1 MSIIFQNPG
10 LIDLRAVQIMGL
22 NAKETKNPIGQFGTG
37 LKYAIAVLLRNGCQI
52 SIWRGMHEY
61 KFLTNKSSFRGKEFD
76 FVQMQSIVE
85 YCKDDGTK
93 RYNDCVFSTDL
104 GFTLEL
110 GKHWELW
117 MAIRELES
125 NVRDEGG
132 KSFANADYQLS
143 SDTTTIVISGTSA
156 EVAYSQLPDIFIS
169 SKPLWANA
177 YLEVHRATNPAQ
189 LEWLYYR
196 GVRCQKAEKPS
207 LFRYNF
213 LAEKVLTEDRTFRYS
228 WDGTGDLRYLGQ
240 CPNEDIIRKVVQP
253 DKSHLEWNISYSEH
267 VLSDEFAEIVSA
279 LSNRAQVSAWKA
291 VRLAKGFAE
300 YDEVEPDAMQLQ
312 MLERARTFIEKM
324 GERRIRQFPVF
335 ICSDLGPNR
344 LGVALTTR
352 KEIWLSLRVFEM
364 GLKQLISCLFEEY
377 IHLDRNLGDLDY
389 EMQNFLFDTIITQ
402 AAKLQGEIL

>member
-1 MSIIFQNPG
+1 MIIFQNPG

-37 LKYAIAVLLRNGCQI
+37 LKYAIAVLLRNSCQI

-110 GKHWELW
+110 GKHWEPW

-125 NVRDEGG
+125 NVRDEDG

-156 EVAYSQLPDIFIS
+156 EVAYSQLSDIFIFT
-169 SKPLWANA
+169 KPLWSNTQ
-177 YLEVHRATNPAQ
+177 LEVHRATNPDQ
-189 LEWLYYR
+189 LQWLYYR
-196 GVRCQKAEKPS
+196 GVRCQKSEKPS

-213 LAEKVLTEDRTFRYS
+213 LTEKALTEDRTFRFS
-228 WDGTGDLRYLGQ
+228 WDGTGDLRHLGQ
-240 CPNEDIIRKVVQP
+240 CTNEEVIRKVVQP
-253 DKSHLEWNISYSEH
+253 DKSHLEWDISYSEYH
-267 VLSDEFAEIVSA
+267 LSDEFAEIVSG

-300 YDEVEPDAMQLQ
+300 FDEIEMDELQLK
-312 MLERARTFIEKM
+312 MLERACTFIEKM

-335 ICSDLGPNR
+335 VCSDLGPNR
-344 LGVALTTR
+344 LGVAINTR
-352 KEIWLSLRVFEM
+352 QEIWLSLRVFEM

-377 IHLDRNLGDLDY
+377 IHLDRKLGDLDC

>member
-37 LKYAIAVLLRNGCQI
+37 LKYAIAVLLRGGCKV
-52 SIWRGMHEY
+52 SIWQGETEFRFVTRKE
-61 KFLTNKSSFRGKEFD
+61 NFRGKD
-76 FVQMQSIVE
+76 FQFVYMRKGAADSSDAI
-85 YCKDDGTK
+85 
-93 RYNDCVFSTDL
+93 FSEKPL

-110 GKHWELW
+110 GKHWEPW

-143 SDTTTIVISGTSA
+143 PDTTTIVLSGTTA
-156 EVAYSQLPDIFIS
+156 ETAYSQLPDIFIS

-177 YLEVHRATNPAQ
+177 QLEVHRATNPSQ

-196 GVRCQKAEKPS
+196 GVRCQKNEKPS
-207 LFRYNF
+207 LFRYNI
-213 LAEKVLTEDRTFRYS
+213 LSEKALTEDRTFRYS

-240 CPNEDIIRKVVQP
+240 CTNEDIIRKVVQP
-253 DKSHLEWNISYSEH
+253 AKSHLEWDISYSEF
-267 VLSDEFAEIVSA
+267 VLSDEFTEIVSA
-279 LSNRAQVSAWKA
+279 LSNRAQLSAWKA
-291 VRLAKGFAE
+291 VRVAKGFAE
-300 YDEVEPDAMQLQ
+300 YDEVELDELQLK
-312 MLERARTFIEKM
+312 MLDRAQTFIEKM

-335 ICSDLGPNR
+335 ACADLGPSK
-344 LGVALTTR
+344 LGVALNTR
-352 KEIWLSLRVFEM
+352 QEIWLSLRVFEM
-364 GLKQLISCLFEEY
+364 GMKQLISCLYEEY
-377 IHLDRNLGDLDY
+377 IHLDRKLGDLDY

>member
-22 NAKETKNPIGQFGTG
+22 NAKETKDPIGQFGTG
-37 LKYAIAVLLRNGCQI
+37 LKYAIAVLLRNSCKV
-52 SIWRGMHEY
+52 SIWQGETEFRFVTRKE
-61 KFLTNKSSFRGKEFD
+61 NFRGKD
-76 FVQMQSIVE
+76 FQFVYMR
-85 YCKDDGTK
+85 KG
-93 RYNDCVFSTDL
+93 STDSSDAILSEKAL

-110 GKHWELW
+110 GKHWEPW

-132 KSFANADYQLS
+132 ESFANADYQLS
-143 SDTTTIVISGTSA
+143 SDTTTIVISGPVA
-156 EVAYSQLPDIFIS
+156 ETAYAQLPDIFIS
-169 SKPLWANA
+169 SRPLWANTC
-177 YLEVHRATNPAQ
+177 LEVHRATNPSQ

-207 LFRYNF
+207 LFRYN
-213 LAEKVLTEDRTFRYS
+213 LLSEKALTEDRTFRYP
-228 WDGTGDLRYLGQ
+228 WDGTSDLRYLGQ
-240 CPNEDIIRKVVQP
+240 CTNEDVIRKVVQT
-253 DKSHLEWNISYSEH
+253 DKGHLEWDIGYSEH
-267 VLSDEFAEIVSA
+267 RLSDKFTEIVSA
-279 LSNRAQVSAWKA
+279 LANRAQVSAWKA

-300 YDEVEPDAMQLQ
+300 FEEVEPDALQLQ
-312 MLERARTFIEKM
+312 MLERARAFIEKM

-352 KEIWLSLRVFEM
+352 QEIWLSLRVFEM
-364 GLKQLISCLFEEY
+364 GMKQLISCLYEEY
-377 IHLDRNLGDLDY
+377 VHLDRKLSDLDY